1 MIFMKNKLRGSIC
14 IATAVIIW
22 GSAFIPQSISMD
34 LIGPFTFLFFRNTLA
49 VAFLILLAT
58 VFDIGKC
65 SRKESAAKWK
75 DPRLWKAGCICG
87 LGLCMGTTLQ
97 QMGMVYSDAGKAG
110 FITAMYIVLVP
121 VLGMFLKRRP
131 TKGAVIGIVLAV
143 IGLYLLSCV
152 GVTEVNKGDLLL
164 MGCALGFAIQILC
177 VDLLGVGIDGFRLNC
192 VQALVVVVFSFVMML
207 STETVVMADVKAA
220 FGSIAY
226 AGILSSGIAF
236 SLQIVGQ
243 KDLAPT
249 PASII
254 MSMESVVAVIC
265 GALILKETMTTWE
278 ISGCIL
284 MFIAVTLS
292 QMPEKKKS

>member
-1 MIFMKNKLRGSIC
+1 MKNKLRGSIF

-22 GSAFIPQSISMD
+22 GSAFIPQSVSMD
-34 LIGPFTFLFFRNTLA
+34 LIDPFTFLFFRNSLA
-49 VAFLILLAT
+49 VVFLILLAT

-65 SRKESAAKWK
+65 SMKESAAKWR
-75 DPRLWKAGCICG
+75 DPRLWKAGFICG

-97 QMGMVYSDAGKAG
+97 QMGLVYSDAGKAG

-121 VLGMFLKRRP
+121 ILGLFLKRKP
-131 TKGAVIGIVLAV
+131 TKGAIAGIILAV

-152 GVTEVNKGDLLL
+152 GVTQVNKGDLLL

-177 VDLLGVGIDGFRLNC
+177 VDLWGEGIDGFRLNC
-192 VQALVVVVFSFVMML
+192 VQAFVVVVFSLVMML
-207 STETVVMADVKAA
+207 TTETVVMADVKAA

-236 SLQIVGQ
+236 SLQIIGQ
-243 KDLAPT
+243 KDLDPT
-249 PASII
+249 AASII

-265 GALILKETMTTWE
+265 GAIILKETMTVWE
-278 ISGCIL
+278 ISGCCL
-284 MFIAVTLS
+284 MFIAVTLA
-292 QMPEKKKS
+292 QLPEKKKS

>member
-1 MIFMKNKLRGSIC
+1 MKNKLRGSIC

-22 GSAFIPQSISMD
+22 GSAFIPQSVSMD
-34 LIGPFTFLFFRNTLA
+34 LIDPFTFLFFRNSLA

-58 VFDIGKC
+58 AFDIGKC
-65 SRKESAAKWK
+65 SMRESAAKWR
-75 DPRLWKAGCICG
+75 DPRLWKAGLICG

-97 QMGMVYSDAGKAG
+97 QMGLVYSDAGKAG

-121 VLGMFLKRRP
+121 ILGLFLKRKP
-131 TKGAVIGIVLAV
+131 TKGAVAGIILAV

-152 GVTEVNKGDLLL
+152 GVTQVNKGDLLL

-177 VDLLGVGIDGFRLNC
+177 VDLWGEGIDGFRLNC
-192 VQALVVVVFSFVMML
+192 VQAFVVVVFSLVMML
-207 STETVVMADVKAA
+207 TTETVVMADVKAA

-236 SLQIVGQ
+236 SLQIIGQ
-243 KDLAPT
+243 KDLDPT
-249 PASII
+249 AASII

-265 GALILKETMTTWE
+265 GAIILKETMTVWE
-278 ISGCIL
+278 ISGCVL
-284 MFIAVTLS
+284 MFIAVTLA
-292 QMPEKKKS
+292 QLPEKKKS

>member
-1 MIFMKNKLRGSIC
+1 MKNKLRGSIC

-22 GSAFIPQSISMD
+22 GSAFIPQSVSMD
-34 LIGPFTFLFFRNTLA
+34 LIDPFTFLFFRNSLA

-65 SRKESAAKWK
+65 SMRESAAKWR
-75 DPRLWKAGCICG
+75 DPRLWKAGLICG

-97 QMGMVYSDAGKAG
+97 QMGLVYSDAGKAG
-110 FITAMYIVLVP
+110 FITAMYIILVP
-121 VLGMFLKRRP
+121 ILGLFLKRKP
-131 TKGAVIGIVLAV
+131 TKGAVAGIILAV

-152 GVTEVNKGDLLL
+152 GVTQVNKGDLLL

-177 VDLLGVGIDGFRLNC
+177 VDLWGEGVDGIRLNC
-192 VQALVVVVFSFVMML
+192 VQSFVVVIFSLVMML
-207 STETVVMADVKAA
+207 TTETVVMADVKAA

-236 SLQIVGQ
+236 SLQIIGQ
-243 KDLAPT
+243 KDLDPT
-249 PASII
+249 AASII

-265 GALILKETMTTWE
+265 GAIILKETMTVWE
-278 ISGCIL
+278 ISGCVL

-292 QMPEKKKS
+292 QLPEKKKS

>member
-1 MIFMKNKLRGSIC
+1 MKNKLRGSIC

-22 GSAFIPQSISMD
+22 GSAFIPQSVSMD
-34 LIGPFTFLFFRNTLA
+34 LIDPFTFLFFRNSLA

-65 SRKESAAKWK
+65 SMRESTAKWRE
-75 DPRLWKAGCICG
+75 PRLWKAGFICG

-97 QMGMVYSDAGKAG
+97 QMGLVYSDAGKAG

-121 VLGMFLKRRP
+121 VLGLFLKRKP
-131 TKGAVIGIVLAV
+131 TKGAVAGIILAV

-152 GVTEVNKGDLLL
+152 GVTQVNKGDLLL

-177 VDLLGVGIDGFRLNC
+177 VDLWGEGVDGIRLNC
-192 VQALVVVVFSFVMML
+192 VQSFVVVVFSLVMML
-207 STETVVMADVKAA
+207 TTETVVMADVKAA

-236 SLQIVGQ
+236 SLQIIGQ
-243 KDLAPT
+243 KDLDPT
-249 PASII
+249 AASII

-265 GALILKETMTTWE
+265 GAIILKETMTVWE
-278 ISGCIL
+278 ICGCVL
-284 MFIAVTLS
+284 MFIAVTLA
-292 QMPEKKKS
+292 QLPEKKKS

>member
-1 MIFMKNKLRGSIC
+1 MKNKLRGSIC

-34 LIGPFTFLFFRNTLA
+34 LIDPFTFLFFRNSLA
-49 VAFLILLAT
+49 VVFLVLLAMF
-58 VFDIGKC
+58 FDFGKC
-65 SRKESAAKWK
+65 SMKESAAKWR
-75 DPRLWKAGCICG
+75 DPRLWKAGFLCG

-97 QMGMVYSDAGKAG
+97 QMGLVYSDAGKAG

-121 VLGMFLKRRP
+121 ILGLFLKRKP
-131 TKGAVIGIVLAV
+131 TKGAVAGIILAV

-152 GVTEVNKGDLLL
+152 GVTQVNKGDLLL

-177 VDLLGVGIDGFRLNC
+177 VDLWGEGIDGFRLNC
-192 VQALVVVVFSFVMML
+192 VQAFVVVVFSLVMML
-207 STETVVMADVKAA
+207 TTETVIMADVKAA

-236 SLQIVGQ
+236 SLQIIGQ
-243 KDLAPT
+243 KDLDPT
-249 PASII
+249 AASII

-265 GALILKETMTTWE
+265 GAIILKETMTVWE
-278 ISGCIL
+278 ISGCVL
-284 MFIAVTLS
+284 MFIAVTLA
-292 QMPEKKKS
+292 QLPEKKKS

>member
-1 MIFMKNKLRGSIC
+1 MKNKVRGSIF

-22 GSAFIPQSISMD
+22 GSAFIPQSVSMD
-34 LIGPFTFLFFRNTLA
+34 LIDPFTFLFFRNSLA

-65 SRKESAAKWK
+65 SMRESAAKWR
-75 DPRLWKAGCICG
+75 DPRLWKAGLICG

-97 QMGMVYSDAGKAG
+97 QMGLVYSDAGKAG

-121 VLGMFLKRRP
+121 ILGLFLKRKP
-131 TKGAVIGIVLAV
+131 TKGAVAGIILAV

-152 GVTEVNKGDLLL
+152 GVTQVNKGDLLL

-177 VDLLGVGIDGFRLNC
+177 VDLWGEGIDGFRLNC
-192 VQALVVVVFSFVMML
+192 VQAFVVVVFSLVMML
-207 STETVVMADVKAA
+207 TTETVIMADVKAA

-236 SLQIVGQ
+236 SLQIIGQ
-243 KDLAPT
+243 KDLDPT
-249 PASII
+249 AASII

-265 GALILKETMTTWE
+265 GALILKETMNTWE
-278 ISGCIL
+278 ISGCVL
-284 MFIAVTLS
+284 MFIALLIS
-292 QMPEKKKS
+292 QLPEKKKS